1 MSSTPSTPPPG
12 DSRCQLH
19 SRPARSTCRRCGLFL
34 CDWCE
39 KLAPSWGAGYCNDC
53 LHFVSP
59 ETAHL
64 GKMSLSTMFV
74 IALLA
79 VMALFGF
86 AGVRTE
92 LTRAPLDPGGLV
104 WTGAIAVG
112 PLLAVAFIVAQYWRG
127 R

>member
-1 MSSTPSTPPPG
+1 MSTPQPVDG
-12 DSRCQLH
+12 VCQLH

-39 KLAPSWGAGYCNDC
+39 KLAPSWGPGYCNDC
-53 LHFVSP
+53 LQFVTP

-64 GKMSLSTMFV
+64 GRMSMGTMFV

-79 VMALFGF
+79 VMAMFGF
-86 AGVRTE
+86 VGLRTE
-92 LTRAPLDPGGLV
+92 LARVPMDAGGIV

-112 PLLAVAFIVAQYWRG
+112 PLLAVVFIVVMHWR
-127 R
+127 RR